1 MKKRKCRQ
9 IMYVIMFC
17 LVLSST
23 IALYAPLVD
32 FTEDGPKKTL
42 GYVSGAVFW
51 LGLVGGLSLHG
62 WLSRKLRT
70 KNCFESIRPKHVG
83 MIRFFSNTEAIITDI
98 TFVIALIVNIVFI
111 VTNTSHMWVEAIAAF
126 LLLVSFHGHY
136 VFNGKTYQYIFKQE
150 GGKS

>member
-1 MKKRKCRQ
+1 MKKRKCRR

-32 FTEDGPKKTL
+32 FAEDGPKKTL
-42 GYVSGAVFW
+42 GYLSGAVFW
-51 LGLVGGLSLHG
+51 LGLVGGLALYS
-62 WLSRKLRT
+62 WLSRKLRSN
-70 KNCFESIRPKHVG
+70 NCFESMNSKHVG
-83 MIRFFSNTEAIITDI
+83 MIQFFSNTEAIITDI
-98 TFVIALIVNIVFI
+98 TFGVALIVNIVLI
-111 VTNTSHMWVEAIAAF
+111 VMNSTHMWVEAIAAF